1 MAEAQRIGRP
11 QRAWGRGR
19 LVAKPL
25 AGRTRLQEFY
35 QEGCAKIR
43 LPEMFD
49 GRMEAVL
56 INSSGGLT
64 GGDQMDWRF
73 EAGPGTHLTL
83 STQACEK
90 IYRASAGTTTVTT
103 AITAEAGA
111 TVHWL
116 PQETILFDGA
126 SMTRALEV
134 DLAADARFL
143 AVEAVLLGRRAMGE
157 RMITGQFRDRW
168 RIRKGGRLLHADQL
182 AFTGDL
188 AALTAQ
194 AATLSGQVAFA
205 TLLLAEEGCER
216 HVPALRALLAD
227 GQGAISHVT
236 IGGQEKLIARLVA
249 PDGFTLR
256 KLLVPMISH
265 LRDGA
270 SVPKVWTL

>member
-1 MAEAQRIGRP
+1 M
-11 QRAWGRGR
+11 
-19 LVAKPL
+19 
-25 AGRTRLQEFY
+25 
-35 QEGCAKIR
+35 
-43 LPEMFD
+43 
-49 GRMEAVL
+49 
-56 INSSGGLT
+56 
-64 GGDQMDWRF
+64 
-73 EAGPGTHLTL
+73 
-83 STQACEK
+83 
-90 IYRASAGTTTVTT
+90 
-103 AITAEAGA
+103 
-111 TVHWL
+111 HWL

-182 AFTGDL
+182 AFHRRSGSPHRAGSDPFRTGRLRDP
-188 AALTAQ
+188 A
-194 AATLSGQVAFA
+194 SGR
-205 TLLLAEEGCER
+205 GR
-216 HVPALRALLAD
+216 LRAPCA
-227 GQGAISHVT
+227 GPAGAACCRRQGAISHVT

-249 PDGFTLR
+249 PDGFALR

>member
-1 MAEAQRIGRP
+1 MAEALSIGRP

-19 LVAKPL
+19 LIAKPL
-25 AGRTRLQEFY
+25 DGRTRLQEFY

-64 GGDQMDWRF
+64 GGDVMDWRF
-73 EAGPGTHLTL
+73 EAGAGTHLTL

-103 AITAEAGA
+103 AIRASAGA

-126 SMTRALEV
+126 SMTRSLDV
-134 DLAADARFL
+134 DLAGDARFL

-157 RMITGQFRDRW
+157 RMVTGQFRDKW
-168 RIRKGGRLLHADQL
+168 RIRKGDVLLHADQL
-182 AFTGDL
+182 SFAGDL
-188 AALTAQ
+188 AALTSQ
-194 AATLSGQVAFA
+194 AATLDGQVAFA
-205 TLLLAEEGCER
+205 TLLFTDEGCER
-216 HVPALRALLAD
+216 HVPALRSLLAD
-227 GQGAISHVT
+227 GRGAVSHVA

-249 PDGFTLR
+249 PDGYSLR

-270 SVPKVWTL
+270 SVPKVWSL